1 MVKLQFRKIRIRYKR
16 KVYEYDRILLIF
28 PIKSHQLLL
37 ALRGKELKIAVT
49 KQGKAYNISI
59 KENENE

>member
-16 KVYEYDRILLIF
+16 KVYEYDNDLLIF

-37 ALRGKELKIAVT
+37 ALRGKELKL
-49 KQGKAYNISI
+49 GSDKAGQSLQYIN
-59 KENENE
+59 KRKRK